1 MDQKFPVLPVTKAAL
16 LMPLSNGFKVLIA
29 FGLILASIVVGA
41 ILMMAILLVSGVD
54 GAAFESLPGAIASG
68 DFGGMQG
75 LGGFFVGYLL
85 LILIIVG
92 MIAHIFNYWVRSAAF
107 GPENAKFP
115 SFKTAFSAASVN
127 MIKFLLIG
135 ILTVIISLV
144 VTFVLNQ
151 FGLSPS
157 FAEQMAAAETADIAE
172 QTTSASL
179 SSLIMAIVTCLVY
192 SAFSANLT
200 QTAIGSDHEGLEHPH
215 NIDFAIVLLLIYA
228 VALVPTLFA
237 AYAGLSGVVMTIQ
250 IILGFY
256 VVFSAAAAHGLRYQ
270 ICAAEKAVAE

>member
-1 MDQKFPVLPVTKAAL
+1 MDQKFPVLPVAKAAL
-16 LMPLSNGFKVLIA
+16 LMPLGNGLKVLKA
-29 FGLILASIVVGA
+29 FGLILASVVVGA
-41 ILMMAILLVSGVD
+41 IVMMAILLVSGVD
-54 GAAFESLPGAIASG
+54 GGAFESLPAAVTSG
-68 DFGGMQG
+68 DFSGMQG
-75 LGGFFVGYLL
+75 LGGFFIGYLL
-85 LILIIVG
+85 LIVIIFG
-92 MIAHIFNYWVRSAAF
+92 MIAHVFNYWVRLAAF
-107 GPENAKFP
+107 GADGAKFP
-115 SFKTAFSAASVN
+115 TFKAAVSAASVN
-127 MIKFLLIG
+127 MVKFLLIG
-135 ILTVIISLV
+135 ILTIIISLV

-151 FGLSPS
+151 LGLSPS
-157 FAEQMAAAETADIAE
+157 FSEQMAAAETADIAE

-179 SSLIMAIVTCLVY
+179 STLIMAVITCLVY

-256 VVFSAAAAHGLRYQ
+256 
-270 ICAAEKAVAE
+270 I